1 MKKFLVLLLAI
12 FTCFNAEA
20 IPIAH
25 LAHPAKVA
33 AAASAA
39 RRQRER
45 LAEKQQHE
53 EEFHHGDLVYEFYVV
68 DSFTFRESV
77 PTIETYEIRK
87 YYYEIDPDKCIIE
100 TKQVLE
106 SSRPATEQEIKDKK
120 KMIDFVFTL
129 VGATFVTTIISIF
142 LIIYSERKKKLSI
155 GYKEIC

>member
-1 MKKFLVLLLAI
+1 MKKFLILLLAI

-25 LAHPAKVA
+25 AAHPARVA

-39 RRQRER
+39 RRQREK

-53 EEFHHGDLVYEFYVV
+53 KEFHQGNLVYEVYGEV

-100 TKQVLE
+100 TKQLLK
-106 SSRPATEQEIKDKK
+106 SLRPATEQEIKDKK
-120 KMIDFVFTL
+120 ND
-129 VGATFVTTIISIF
+129 
-142 LIIYSERKKKLSI
+142 
-155 GYKEIC
+155 